1 MPSRA
6 NVDVQHAGLHPWS
19 KGGLNPAI
27 PLAMIT
33 TSHWNLPPSSRMAL
47 RSNRSWNIR
56 KHQQSGPCAV
66 LACSSNLESKTA
78 IWVCNPL
85 VLGNLAR
92 TLLKKTIRVL
102 CLVLRSWRALQRPTM
117 QVGIITTVY
126 KVHPTRS
133 HPKSHNNNAG
143 GWVQQMRQHLHRIA
157 ESQAG
162 NTHIASGHFPVL

>member
-1 MPSRA
+1 MVKRGTEPSY
-6 NVDVQHAGLHPWS
+6 P
-19 KGGLNPAI
+19 
-27 PLAMIT
+27 
-33 TSHWNLPPSSRMAL
+33 TSHDYNLTLEPPPSSRMAL

-56 KHQQSGPCAV
+56 KHQQNGPCAI
-66 LACSSNLESKTA
+66 LACSSNLESKKA

-126 KVHPTRS
+126 KVHPNRS
-133 HPKSHNNNAG
+133 HPKSHNHNAA